1 MRDPQLQ
8 LPASLQTTAAEKEG
22 ERAGQ
27 AAAARNSAASVMR
40 WAALR
45 ARCCVHSS
53 RCAAARQAKG
63 AALPAAPS
71 VSEATQR
78 RLHCRQLVRRGGLCV
93 GVCQI
98 ILLRHEHRSPLARI
112 QMIDET
118 PRALCGDRD
127 AVIAVAV
134 TMSKRAP
141 ISRHTTGDRLWSSY
155 APSMG
160 RRAWP
165 CWVRC
170 ARASRITR
178 SCSNCCCCGRLVEE
192 AIRLESESFGWS
204 QERQGCERSHR
215 LAPKRQRARMRVCRT
230 IGDSPSPSRWLLFSP
245 SLVESASLEELR
257 RPKALSKC

>member
-1 MRDPQLQ
+1 M
-8 LPASLQTTAAEKEG
+8 
-22 ERAGQ
+22 
-27 AAAARNSAASVMR
+27 
-40 WAALR
+40 
-45 ARCCVHSS
+45 
-53 RCAAARQAKG
+53 
-63 AALPAAPS
+63 
-71 VSEATQR
+71 
-78 RLHCRQLVRRGGLCV
+78 

-204 QERQGCERSHR
+204 QERQSCERSHR

-230 IGDSPSPSRWLLFSP
+230 LGDSPSASRWLLFSP
-245 SLVESASLEELR
+245 SLVEFASLEELR